1 MAVADQE
8 ARPGDVMGF
17 HLSVLPKGLQLRQQH
32 WAHGESLRPVG
43 LVPPGGRGQ
52 GGSSLGAP
60 AQEEQK
66 DCHLRGSAFSS

>member
-17 HLSVLPKGLQLRQQH
+17 HLSVLPKGLRLRQQH

-66 DCHLRGSAFSS
+66 DCHLRGSAFS